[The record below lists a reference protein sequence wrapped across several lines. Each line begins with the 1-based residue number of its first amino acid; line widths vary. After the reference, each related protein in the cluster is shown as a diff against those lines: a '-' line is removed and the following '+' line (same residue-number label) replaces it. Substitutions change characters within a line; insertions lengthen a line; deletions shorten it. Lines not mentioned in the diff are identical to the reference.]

1 MRGWLVIGVVLAT
14 LAAWAPA
21 PGRAQEEKHPAA
33 GKDAQADHGKGKQ
46 GGEDKHEEPNVFAG
60 FLDVAIWTIVVFLIL
75 LFVLR
80 RWAWQPML
88 EGLEKREQAI
98 AGAIEDAKAARA
110 EAAGLRQEIQAE
122 RQKANDTIRQMFD
135 KARQDAT
142 RLAEEFRSQAMA
154 DVQAE
159 RERLRREVEVARDQA
174 LHEIY
179 TQGAHLATLISAKAV
194 RRHLSEEDHRQLI
207 DEALAELRQS
217 YTKDGRA

>member
-1 MRGWLVIGVVLAT
+1 MRGWLVIGVVLG
-14 LAAWAPA
+14 LALCASAPA
-21 PGRAQEEKHPAA
+21 RAQDEHKAPAEHKDAA
-33 GKDAQADHGKGKQ
+33 GHKEEAAKD
-46 GGEDKHEEPNVFAG
+46 NVFAG
-60 FLDVAIWTIVVFLIL
+60 FVDLLIWTIVVFLIL

-80 RWAWQPML
+80 KWAWAPML

-98 AGAIEDAKAARA
+98 ASAIEDAKAARA

-142 RLAEEFRSQAMA
+142 RLSEEFRAQAMA

-174 LHEIY
+174 LHDIY
-179 TQGAHLATLISAKAV
+179 TQGAHLATLISSKAI
-194 RRHLSEEDHRQLI
+194 RRHLTEEDHRQLI
-207 DEALAELRQS
+207 DEALAELRQA
-217 YTKDGRA
+217 YRRNGQG

>member
-1 MRGWLVIGVVLAT
+1 MRGWLVIGIVVSIVAVCAPA
-14 LAAWAPA
+14 AAWAQDEHKA
-21 PGRAQEEKHPAA
+21 TPGEHKDAA
-33 GKDAQADHGKGKQ
+33 GGHKEGAAKDD
-46 GGEDKHEEPNVFAG
+46 VFGWA
-60 FLDVAIWTIVVFLIL
+60 LDLAIWTIAVFLIL

-80 RWAWQPML
+80 KWAWRPML

-98 AGAIEDAKAARA
+98 ASAIEDARAARE
-110 EAAGLRQEIQAE
+110 EAASLRQEIQAE

-142 RLAEEFRSQAMA
+142 RLSEEFRAQAMA

-174 LHEIY
+174 LHDIY

-194 RRHLSEEDHRQLI
+194 RRHLTEEDHRQLI

-217 YTKDGRA
+217 YGKNGQA

>member
-1 MRGWLVIGVVLAT
+1 MRGWLVIGIVVSA
-14 LAAWAPA
+14 LAAWGPAPA
-21 PGRAQEEKHPAA
+21 FAQDEKHPAE
-33 GKDAQADHGKGKQ
+33 GHKDAKG
-46 GGEDKHEEPNVFAG
+46 GHDTPAEPENVFKG
-60 FLDVAIWTIVVFLIL
+60 FLDLAIWTVVVFLIL

-80 RWAWQPML
+80 KWAWAPML

-110 EAAGLRQEIQAE
+110 EAASLREEIQAE
-122 RQKANDTIRQMFD
+122 RHRANDTIRQMFD

-142 RLAEEFRSQAMA
+142 RLAEEFRAQAMA

-174 LHEIY
+174 LHDIY
-179 TQGAHLATLISAKAV
+179 TQGARLATLISSKAV
-194 RRHLSEEDHRQLI
+194 RRHLTEEDHRQLI

-217 YTKDGRA
+217 YGKNGQV

>member
-1 MRGWLVIGVVLAT
+1 MRGWLVIGIVLG
-14 LAAWAPA
+14 LALCAPA
-21 PGRAQEEKHPAA
+21 PAPAEDEQKAAA
-33 GKDAQADHGKGKQ
+33 GHNEAAKD
-46 GGEDKHEEPNVFAG
+46 NVFAG
-60 FLDVAIWTIVVFLIL
+60 VLDLAIWTIVVFLIL

-80 RWAWQPML
+80 RWAWGPML

-98 AGAIEDAKAARA
+98 ASAIEDAKAARE
-110 EAAGLRQEIQAE
+110 EASRLREEIQAE

-142 RLAEEFRSQAMA
+142 RLSEEFRAQAMA

-174 LHEIY
+174 LHDIY
-179 TQGAHLATLISAKAV
+179 SQGAHLATLISAKAV
-194 RRHLSEEDHRQLI
+194 RRHLTEEDHRQLI

-217 YTKDGRA
+217 YGKNGQV